1 MKSVAIFC
9 GSSIGH
15 SPIFRGKAAELAET
29 LARRNIRLVYGGARV
44 GLMGVIADAALKAGG
59 MVTGVLPD
67 FLESKEIAH
76 RGLSE
81 LMIVKSM
88 HERKTKMH
96 DLCDGIIALP
106 GGYGTLEELFEIIT
120 WAQLGLHRK
129 PVGILNIDGFYDP
142 LITMLQTMMSAG
154 FLKEVNYK
162 MMLVSED
169 ISELL
174 ELMHQYRPPVVG
186 KWISE
191 DEV

>member
-1 MKSVAIFC
+1 MKSIAIFC

-15 SPIFRGKAAELAET
+15 SPIFRGEAAALAET
-29 LARRNIRLVYGGARV
+29 LATRNIRIVYGGAKV
-44 GLMGVIADAALKAGG
+44 GLMGVIADAALKSGG
-59 MVTGVLPD
+59 KVTGILPD

-81 LMIVKSM
+81 LIIVKSM

-120 WAQLGLHRK
+120 WAQLGLHGK
-129 PVGILNIDGFYDP
+129 PVGILNINGFYDP
-142 LITMLQTMMSAG
+142 LIEMLQTMMSAG

-162 MMLVSED
+162 MMLVSKN

-186 KWISE
+186 KWIKE

>member
-1 MKSVAIFC
+1 
-9 GSSIGH
+9 
-15 SPIFRGKAAELAET
+15 
-29 LARRNIRLVYGGARV
+29 
-44 GLMGVIADAALKAGG
+44 
-59 MVTGVLPD
+59 
-67 FLESKEIAH
+67 ESKEIAH

-81 LMIVKSM
+81 LIIVKSM

-120 WAQLGLHRK
+120 WAQLGLHGK
-129 PVGILNIDGFYDP
+129 PVGILNINGFYDP
-142 LITMLQTMMSAG
+142 LIEMLQTMMSAG

-162 MMLVSED
+162 MMLVSKN

-186 KWISE
+186 KWIKE